1 MALHQTVQHGVW
13 LNEKAGIDWRTD
25 QFALAL
31 VLCRCLLGTHPFTPP
46 GGSAHDAITNV
57 MERNGMESSMPQR
70 LGAAGILNQ
79 RIPKPNI
86 LVNAFD
92 IGVDPFDG
100 LSDVIQIVR

>member
-1 MALHQTVQHGVW
+1 
-13 LNEKAGIDWRTD
+13 
-25 QFALAL
+25 
-31 VLCRCLLGTHPFTPP
+31 
-46 GGSAHDAITNV
+46 
-57 MERNGMESSMPQR
+57 MESSMPQR